1 MRAYEIINEAFIG
14 SIFLPNVELS
24 VNTHAYDQADVRRI
38 TYELIDQ
45 VAKKADSV
53 ASELSKIGP
62 NEEVY
67 VYDPETRVSLGLR
80 REAANKMKFQFNTVL
95 GNRPHPNG
103 RTKIIDIPSN
113 APEVKAMNSFVNIGR
128 NTVRKIA
135 PDPVEPKATKIEP
148 SVTKPVEPAPKL
160 PVVPNL
166 PEPEPSPIKKAATAV
181 VRQIPKFI
189 KNIR

>member
-1 MRAYEIINEAFIG
+1 MRAYEIINEAFVG

-45 VAKKADSV
+45 VVKKANSV

-67 VYDPETRVSLGLR
+67 VYDPESRVSLGLR

-95 GNRPHPNG
+95 GNRPHPDG
-103 RTKIIDIPSN
+103 RNKIIDIPGN

-135 PDPVEPKATKIEP
+135 PEPVEPKATKVEP
-148 SVTKPVEPAPKL
+148 GVAKPVEPVPKL
-160 PVVPNL
+160 PAI
-166 PEPEPSPIKKAATAV
+166 EPSPIKKAATAA
-181 VRQIPKFI
+181 VRNIPKFI
-189 KNIR
+189 KYIK

>member
-14 SIFLPNVELS
+14 SIFLPNVELF
-24 VNTHAYDQADVRRI
+24 VNTHAYDQADKRRI
-38 TYELIDQ
+38 DYDLIDQ
-45 VAKKADSV
+45 VANKADSV
-53 ASELSKIGP
+53 ASELGKIGP

-113 APEVKAMNSFVNIGR
+113 APAVRAMNSFVKIAQ
-128 NTVRKIA
+128 NTVRKMAQA
-135 PDPVEPKATKIEP
+135 PTTSTATRVVNRGPAHLPDHLPGEHDARLPYQQEI
-148 SVTKPVEPAPKL
+148 TKPAIRQI
-160 PVVPNL
+160 VPNL
-166 PEPEPSPIKKAATAV
+166 IK
-181 VRQIPKFI
+181 
-189 KNIR
+189 

>member
-14 SIFLPNVELS
+14 SIFLPNVELF
-24 VNTHAYDQADVRRI
+24 VNTHAYDQADKRRI
-38 TYELIDQ
+38 AYELVDQ

-128 NTVRKIA
+128 NTVRKI
-135 PDPVEPKATKIEP
+135 PQDSPEPMATKVEP
-148 SVTKPVEPAPKL
+148 SVSKPVEPVPKL
-160 PVVPNL
+160 PAG
-166 PEPEPSPIKKAATAV
+166 EPSPIKKAATAAI
-181 VRQIPKFI
+181 RNIPKYI
-189 KNIR
+189 KYIK

>member
-1 MRAYEIINEAFIG
+1 MRAYEIINEAFVG

-24 VNTHAYDQADVRRI
+24 VNTHAYDQADKRRI
-38 TYELIDQ
+38 AYELVDQ
-45 VAKKADSV
+45 VAKKANSV

-95 GNRPHPNG
+95 GNRPYPDG

-113 APEVKAMNSFVNIGR
+113 APAARSTNSFVNLGQ
-128 NTVRKIA
+128 NTVRKITQA
-135 PDPVEPKATKIEP
+135 PTTPTATRVVNRGPAHLPDHLPGENDARLPYQQEIA
-148 SVTKPVEPAPKL
+148 KPAIRQI
-160 PVVPNL
+160 VPNL
-166 PEPEPSPIKKAATAV
+166 
-181 VRQIPKFI
+181 
-189 KNIR
+189 IR

>member
-1 MRAYEIINEAFIG
+1 MRAHEIINEAFIG

-24 VNTHAYDQADVRRI
+24 VNTHAYDQADKRRI
-38 TYELIDQ
+38 AYELVDQ
-45 VAKKADSV
+45 VAKKANSV

-67 VYDPETRVSLGLR
+67 VHDPETRVSLGLR

-128 NTVRKIA
+128 NTVRKVPQGPLEPVA
-135 PDPVEPKATKIEP
+135 KKTGGGGSSGGSMGGGGGLGSGGRGMSGGAGMLNPDPLAQ
-148 SVTKPVEPAPKL
+148 L
-160 PVVPNL
+160 L
-166 PEPEPSPIKKAATAV
+166 
-181 VRQIPKFI
+181 R
-189 KNIR
+189 

>member
-1 MRAYEIINEAFIG
+1 MRAHEIINEAFVG

-24 VNTHAYDQADVRRI
+24 VNTHAYDQADKRRI
-38 TYELIDQ
+38 AYELVDQ
-45 VAKKADSV
+45 VAKKANSV

-80 REAANKMKFQFNTVL
+80 REAANKMKFQFNTVV
-95 GNRPHPNG
+95 GNRPHANG

-135 PDPVEPKATKIEP
+135 PEPKEPVATKVEP
-148 SVTKPVEPAPKL
+148 SVTKPAAPVPKL
-160 PVVPNL
+160 PDI
-166 PEPEPSPIKKAATAV
+166 ETSPIKKAATAA
-181 VRQIPKFI
+181 VRNIPKYI
-189 KNIR
+189 KYIK

>member
-38 TYELIDQ
+38 TYELVDQ
-45 VAKKADSV
+45 VVKKANSV

-95 GNRPHPNG
+95 GNRPHPDG
-103 RTKIIDIPSN
+103 RNKIIDIPGN
-113 APEVKAMNSFVNIGR
+113 AAEVKVMNSFVNIGR
-128 NTVRKIA
+128 NTVRKVPQGPLEPVA
-135 PDPVEPKATKIEP
+135 KKTGGGGGGGSSGGGMGGGGGLGSGGRGMSGGAGMLNPDPLAQ
-148 SVTKPVEPAPKL
+148 L
-160 PVVPNL
+160 L
-166 PEPEPSPIKKAATAV
+166 
-181 VRQIPKFI
+181 R
-189 KNIR
+189 

>member
-24 VNTHAYDQADVRRI
+24 VNTHAYDQADKRRI

-95 GNRPHPNG
+95 GNRPHSNG

-135 PDPVEPKATKIEP
+135 PEPAEPKATKVEP
-148 SVTKPVEPAPKL
+148 SVTKPVEPVPKL
-160 PVVPNL
+160 PAI
-166 PEPEPSPIKKAATAV
+166 EPGPIKKAATAA
-181 VRQIPKFI
+181 VRNIPKFI
-189 KNIR
+189 KYIK

>member
-1 MRAYEIINEAFIG
+1 MRAYEIINEAFVG

-24 VNTHAYDQADVRRI
+24 VNTHAYDQADKRRI
-38 TYELIDQ
+38 AYELVDQ

-95 GNRPHPNG
+95 GNRPHPDG
-103 RTKIIDIPSN
+103 RNKIIDIPSN
-113 APEVKAMNSFVNIGR
+113 APEVKVMNSFVNIGQ
-128 NTVRKIA
+128 NTVRKIPQEPA
-135 PDPVEPKATKIEP
+135 EPKVNKVVNRGPAHLPDHEP
-148 SVTKPVEPAPKL
+148 VKPGAEPRPAIQQI
-160 PVVPNL
+160 VPRL
-166 PEPEPSPIKKAATAV
+166 IK
-181 VRQIPKFI
+181 
-189 KNIR
+189 